1 MNNSRTHIDD
11 IAYFI
16 AFCIEIFKK
25 AKCMCGAK
33 VSQLFNETG
42 LTEFLAANFEPIHT
56 QSPQWILEEIEE
68 YLSYHN
74 AS

>member
-1 MNNSRTHIDD
+1 MDIRRTHNDD
-11 IAYFI
+11 IAFFL

-33 VSQLFNETG
+33 VSHLFNETG

-56 QSPQWILEEIEE
+56 QSPQWILEEIDE
-68 YLSYHN
+68 YLSCHK
-74 AS
+74 A

>member
-1 MNNSRTHIDD
+1 
-11 IAYFI
+11 
-16 AFCIEIFKK
+16 
-25 AKCMCGAK
+25 MCGAK

-56 QSPQWILEEIEE
+56 QSPQWILEEIDE